1 MSNYKTP
8 MRNQNI
14 GYESRD
20 LKDMPIISRAT
31 VGSSISKHMT
41 TPTHMMGS
49 LKGKGG
55 PIKKTE
61 KEVMQDYSENA
72 IADYKAGD
80 TKAAN
85 YEKKKA
91 LEVGAGEG
99 K

>member
-1 MSNYKTP
+1 
-8 MRNQNI
+8 
-14 GYESRD
+14 
-20 LKDMPIISRAT
+20 
-31 VGSSISKHMT
+31 
-41 TPTHMMGS
+41 MMMKKS
-49 LKGKGG
+49 
-55 PIKKTE
+55 PCKKTD
-61 KEVMQDYSENA
+61 KKIIQDYSRNA